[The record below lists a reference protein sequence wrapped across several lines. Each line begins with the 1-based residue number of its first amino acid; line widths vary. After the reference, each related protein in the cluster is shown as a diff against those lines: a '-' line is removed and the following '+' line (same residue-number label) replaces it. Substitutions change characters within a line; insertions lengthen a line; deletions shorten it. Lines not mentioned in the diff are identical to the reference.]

1 MRGAKCGAVGRSPSD
16 RDARPTR
23 ARGRRRDMAS
33 RGAAMARAALC
44 VVDANAGDRAAKRAS
59 GRDDDGDGAGRLNS
73 NSSATKRRRSDAG
86 RRASDA
92 RDARTEDEGRARAS
106 GANEDARATTG
117 EAVTA
122 NEGQRLPKK
131 FETLRVTSEAALVV
145 ARFMRARGQR
155 ATADAMCANIERS
168 TGRRCSLE
176 TLRMVAACAPAGTI
190 TFRAKTSRADDLR
203 NIHVD
208 VDLGIEEGSSG
219 NDKAGMA
226 AMRAKMAAIRAK
238 MVVIVAKAHEGDAY
252 DASAAP
258 PETWREDFDLES
270 VPLPEPVKIA
280 FMEDSSRD
288 GPRLLSSTSA
298 PLLGEA
304 STSALGRGGVS
315 EGELTRAMSDLGP
328 DGRGIS
334 ARAVQAVLERQ
345 AIVEAFNDPS
355 AVADRERRRLHGRLP
370 HVFDAVRTAF
380 AARKRSV
387 MELDPL
393 LDELMHT
400 NARAEISAH
409 ELADGVRILARMC
422 PEWCTIVHARHGDE
436 ELFRI
441 VSRDPATARIA
452 RAKLAKLC
460 RDAA

>member
-1 MRGAKCGAVGRSPSD
+1 MLVGD
-16 RDARPTR
+16 VADGGGVR
-23 ARGRRRDMAS
+23 AG
-33 RGAAMARAALC
+33 
-44 VVDANAGDRAAKRAS
+44 GD
-59 GRDDDGDGAGRLNS
+59 
-73 NSSATKRRRSDAG
+73 
-86 RRASDA
+86 
-92 RDARTEDEGRARAS
+92 
-106 GANEDARATTG
+106 
-117 EAVTA
+117 
-122 NEGQRLPKK
+122 
-131 FETLRVTSEAALVV
+131 
-145 ARFMRARGQR
+145 
-155 ATADAMCANIERS
+155 
-168 TGRRCSLE
+168 
-176 TLRMVAACAPAGTI
+176 
-190 TFRAKTSRADDLR
+190 
-203 NIHVD
+203 
-208 VDLGIEEGSSG
+208 DLGIEEGSSG
-219 NDKAGMA
+219 NDKAGMV

-238 MVVIVAKAHEGDAY
+238 MVMIVANAHEGDAY

-258 PETWREDFDLES
+258 PESWREDFDLES

-328 DGRGIS
+328 DGKGIS

-409 ELADGVRILARMC
+409 ELADGVRILARMGTKNSF
-422 PEWCTIVHARHGDE
+422 ESSLATRRRLA
-436 ELFRI
+436 
-441 VSRDPATARIA
+441 SRAPNSPSSAVTPRE
-452 RAKLAKLC
+452 R
-460 RDAA
+460 RDAI

>member
-1 MRGAKCGAVGRSPSD
+1 
-16 RDARPTR
+16 
-23 ARGRRRDMAS
+23 MAS
-33 RGAAMARAALC
+33 RGAAMARAALG
-44 VVDANAGDRAAKRAS
+44 VVDANANARARARDDGAGDRAAKRAA
-59 GRDDDGDGAGRLNS
+59 GRDDGGAGRLNS

-86 RRASDA
+86 RRADDA
-92 RDARTEDEGRARAS
+92 RDAREEDERSARAS

-117 EAVTA
+117 EAVAA
-122 NEGQRLPKK
+122 NERQRLPKK
-131 FETLRVTSEAALVV
+131 FETLRATSEAALVV

-190 TFRAKTSRADDLR
+190 TFRAKTSRADDLK

-219 NDKAGMA
+219 NDKAGMV

-238 MVVIVAKAHEGDAY
+238 MVMIVANTHEGDAY

-258 PETWREDFDLES
+258 PESWREDFDLES
-270 VPLPEPVKIA
+270 VPLPAPVKIA

-328 DGRGIS
+328 DGKGIS

-441 VSRDPATARIA
+441 VSRDPATARVA

>member
-1 MRGAKCGAVGRSPSD
+1 LK
-16 RDARPTR
+16 
-23 ARGRRRDMAS
+23 
-33 RGAAMARAALC
+33 
-44 VVDANAGDRAAKRAS
+44 
-59 GRDDDGDGAGRLNS
+59 
-73 NSSATKRRRSDAG
+73 
-86 RRASDA
+86 
-92 RDARTEDEGRARAS
+92 
-106 GANEDARATTG
+106 
-117 EAVTA
+117 
-122 NEGQRLPKK
+122 
-131 FETLRVTSEAALVV
+131 
-145 ARFMRARGQR
+145 
-155 ATADAMCANIERS
+155 
-168 TGRRCSLE
+168 
-176 TLRMVAACAPAGTI
+176 
-190 TFRAKTSRADDLR
+190 

-219 NDKAGMA
+219 NDKAGMV

-238 MVVIVAKAHEGDAY
+238 MVMIVANTHEGDAY

-258 PETWREDFDLES
+258 PESWREDFDLES

-328 DGRGIS
+328 DGKGIS

-370 HVFDAVRTAF
+370 HIFDAVRTAF

-441 VSRDPATARIA
+441 VSRDPATARVA